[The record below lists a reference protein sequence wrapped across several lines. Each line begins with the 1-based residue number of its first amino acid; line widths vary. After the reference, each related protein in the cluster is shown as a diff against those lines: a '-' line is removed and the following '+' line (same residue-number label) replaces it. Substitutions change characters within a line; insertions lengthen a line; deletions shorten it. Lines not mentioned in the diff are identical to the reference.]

1 MSHRLSAI
9 RRRFPLVN
17 RHHPP
22 RWVPAI
28 VNTLFLVALLL
39 LSACG
44 TPMSATDGKAAWPGP
59 FTPPNA
65 TPTVPPP
72 VNLPA
77 DESPHDDLTEWWYY
91 TGHLLADDGTR
102 YGFESVIF
110 QSRRSTFAPIYSAH
124 IAVTDHARQKFTYD
138 QKIGTAQVGTGPGFN
153 LQMESWAWRG
163 SEGRDAIAGNIPGY
177 TFALDLVSTKP
188 PVLHEGGY
196 IDYGPAGST
205 YYYSRTRMAITGTL
219 EDNGTR
225 KTVTG
230 DAWFDHQWGNFFTVS
245 TGGWD
250 WFSAHLDDGS
260 DFTVYL
266 IRSEGQQIVGSLGTF
281 VDPDGRATNIPF
293 ENIKVD
299 VLGTW
304 TSPRTGVTYPSGW
317 RVTLTDRNLVLTW
330 TPVIPDQELDTRRST
345 ANIYWEGAVI
355 ISGTRNGTSITGQGY
370 VELTG
375 YDQK

>member
-1 MSHRLSAI
+1 
-9 RRRFPLVN
+9 
-17 RHHPP
+17 
-22 RWVPAI
+22 
-28 VNTLFLVALLL
+28 
-39 LSACG
+39 
-44 TPMSATDGKAAWPGP
+44 
-59 FTPPNA
+59 
-65 TPTVPPP
+65 VPPP

-77 DESPHDDLTEWWYY
+77 DGSPHDDLTEWWYY

>member
-1 MSHRLSAI
+1 MI
-9 RRRFPLVN
+9 RTEAQTRRI
-17 RHHPP
+17 P
-22 RWVPAI
+22 RFVLRTSYF
-28 VNTLFLVALLL
+28 VLLFLVA
-39 LSACG
+39 CG
-44 TPMSATDGKAAWPGP
+44 SPAAATGDGKAAWPGP

-65 TPTVPPP
+65 TPAAPPP

-77 DESPHDDLTEWWYY
+77 DESPHDGLTEWWYY
-91 TGHLLADDGTR
+91 TGHLRADDGAR

-110 QSRRSTFAPIYSAH
+110 QSRRSDFPPVYSAH
-124 IAVTDHARQKFTYD
+124 VAITDHARQKFTYD
-138 QKIGTAQVGTGPGFN
+138 QKIGTARVASGPGFD
-153 LQMESWAWRG
+153 LALEDWSWRG
-163 SEGRDAIAGNIPGY
+163 SEGRDSVAGSVPGY
-177 TFALDLVSTKP
+177 RFALDLIATKP
-188 PVLHEGGY
+188 PALHEGGY

-219 EDNGTR
+219 EDNGVR
-225 KTVTG
+225 KTVAG
-230 DAWFDHQWGNFFTVS
+230 EAWFDHQWGNFFTVS

-266 IRSEGQQIVGSLGTF
+266 IRSEGQQIVGSLGTY
-281 VDPDGRATNIPF
+281 VEADGRATNIPF
-293 ENIKVD
+293 SEIKVE

-317 RVTLTDRNLVLTW
+317 RVALPERGLVLTW
-330 TPVIPDQELDTRRST
+330 TPVIPDQELDTRRTT
-345 ANIYWEGAVI
+345 ANIYWEGAVAI
-355 ISGTRNGTSITGQGY
+355 TGTRNGAPIGGEGY